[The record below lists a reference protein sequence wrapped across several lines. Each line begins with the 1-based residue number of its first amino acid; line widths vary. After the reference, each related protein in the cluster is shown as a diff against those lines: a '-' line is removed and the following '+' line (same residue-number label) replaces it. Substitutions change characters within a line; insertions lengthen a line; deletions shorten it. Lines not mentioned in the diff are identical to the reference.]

1 MPSIIVIKSVGIVII
16 SFIIGISFF
25 YFTSSLSTEKKKQQ
39 LEDVLSLI
47 INFVIYIWVGK
58 VILNLSLFISDPLAV
73 LAYPSNASSFYVAT
87 LLLLINIGYRVW
99 RHQFSVV
106 KWLSVFLPVV
116 LAAAFSYEF
125 LQLLDSGHQQLTQL
139 IFYMLLLLA
148 YLLLENKLPIHKVT
162 LYIMTIW
169 TFGQLITSLIFPLV
183 TLFGYSMKPWFNLI
197 LTLIMIGFTV
207 YNQRKQVL

>member
-1 MPSIIVIKSVGIVII
+1 MPSITVIKSVGIVII

-99 RHQFSVV
+99 RHQFKVV

-148 YLLLENKLPIHKVT
+148 YLLLENKLPIHKVA

-169 TFGQLITSLIFPLV
+169 AFGQLITSLIFPLV

>member
-1 MPSIIVIKSVGIVII
+1 MPSVTVIKSVGIIII

-25 YFTSSLSTEKKKQQ
+25 YFTTSLSTEKKKQQ

-58 VILNLSLFISDPLAV
+58 ILLNLSLFISDPLAV

-87 LLLLINIGYRVW
+87 LLLIINIGYRVW
-99 RHQFSVV
+99 RHEFNIVR
-106 KWLSVFLPVV
+106 WLNVFLPVI

-125 LQLLDSGHQQLTQL
+125 LQLLDSGHQQITQL
-139 IFYMLLLLA
+139 IFYMLLLIA
-148 YLLLENKLPIHKVT
+148 YLLLENKFPINKVT
-162 LYIMTIW
+162 LYIMSIW
-169 TFGQLITSLIFPLV
+169 AIGQLISSLIFPLV

-197 LTLIMIGFTV
+197 LSIMIIGFTV
-207 YNQRKQVL
+207 YNQRKQV